1 MPGIEARAPE
11 RTETSS
17 GFDVALSLLREAG
30 YGLATYSKISASI
43 SGAMVFPSS

>member
-17 GFDVALSLLREAG
+17 GA
-30 YGLATYSKISASI
+30 SASPKRRPI
-43 SGAMVFPSS
+43 TFSILPSAASASRFTASGIRPPFF

>member
-17 GFDVALSLLREAG
+17 GLLLSPKRLAGDAADLGERGLDLRCRSFG
-30 YGLATYSKISASI
+30 
-43 SGAMVFPSS
+43 

>member
-17 GFDVALSLLREAG
+17 GFDVAEALAGQLLDRGQAGVDLVGQFAG
-30 YGLATYSKISASI
+30 YCLPLA
-43 SGAMVFPSS
+43 